1 MVGHKLKTLTLVT
14 GGLSRP
20 DLGSLIEM
28 ETTDRHPRV
37 VFFADALNTDEL
49 DEKFLER
56 TPIWRRF
63 FYKMLPV
70 SASQVIEALII
81 KNKYDAVISWAE
93 KLGLPLA
100 ILMKITGSRVP
111 HVGLFGWPAIGNKG
125 RLLKLFHYQ
134 FDRIIMWS
142 TVQRDKVIKELGV
155 PPSKIVLI
163 KWPVDQQF
171 FRPMPATSDMICAV
185 GSEMRDYPTLI
196 EAMRGLPIKCH
207 VAAGTLIK
215 KNTRWDQAVQKMN
228 DLPANVTVGRKGPLE
243 IRDMYAR
250 SRFVIIPLH
259 PTETD
264 NGITCILEAFAM
276 GKPVICS
283 RTRGQVDV
291 IEEGRTGIFVPPG
304 DSEALKRAITELWN
318 NPERAEAMG
327 RNARAYIEQ
336 YATLDQFVQRVRGIV
351 EDCVA
356 DYNGERQIP
365 ITTSLPSPQA
375 PVTKETTP
383 S

>member
-1 MVGHKLKTLTLVT
+1 MVGHQLKTLTLVT

-49 DEKFLER
+49 DEKFLQR
-56 TPIWRRF
+56 APPWRRF
-63 FYKMLPV
+63 FYKMMPI
-70 SASQVIEALII
+70 SAAQVIEALII

-100 ILMKITGSRVP
+100 ILMKITRSHVP
-111 HVGLFGWPAIGNKG
+111 HIGLFGWPAIGNKG
-125 RLLKLFHYQ
+125 RLLKHFHHQ

-142 TVQRDKVIKELGV
+142 TVQRDKVIRELGV
-155 PPSKIVLI
+155 PASKIVLI

-171 FRPMPATSDMICAV
+171 FRPMPRSTDMICAV

-196 EAMRGLPIKCH
+196 EAMRGLPFTCH

-215 KNTRWDQAVQKMN
+215 KNTRWEKAVQDKR
-228 DLPANVTVGRKGPLE
+228 DLPPNVTVGRKSPLE
-243 IRDMYAR
+243 IRELYAR
-250 SRFVIIPLH
+250 SRFVVIPLH

-291 IEEGRTGIFVPPG
+291 IEEGRTGIFVPVG
-304 DSEALKRAITELWN
+304 DSKALSQAIAELWN
-318 NPERAEAMG
+318 NPDRAEEMG
-327 RNARAYIEQ
+327 KNARAYIEQ
-336 YATLDQFVQRVRGIV
+336 YATLDRFVARVREIV
-351 EDCVA
+351 EDCVS
-356 DYNGERQIP
+356 DYPTDRHTPASARLSSQKTAARSE
-365 ITTSLPSPQA
+365 TTSS
-375 PVTKETTP
+375 
-383 S
+383 

>member
-1 MVGHKLKTLTLVT
+1 MPENKLKTLTLVT

-56 TPIWRRF
+56 SPLWRRL
-63 FYKMLPV
+63 FYKMMPI
-70 SASQVIEALII
+70 SAAQVIEALII
-81 KNKYDAVISWAE
+81 KHKYDAVISWAE

-100 ILMKITGSRVP
+100 ILMKITRSRVP
-111 HVGLFGWPAIGNKG
+111 HIGLFGWPAIGNKG
-125 RLLKLFHYQ
+125 RLLRLFHRQ

-155 PPSKIVLI
+155 PASKIVLI

-171 FRPMPATSDMICAV
+171 FRPMPGTTDMICAV

-196 EAMRGLPIKCH
+196 EAMRGLSVPCH
-207 VAAGTLIK
+207 IAAGTLIR
-215 KNTRWDQAVQKMN
+215 KNTRWEKAVQNPKT
-228 DLPANVTVGRKGPLE
+228 LPPNVTVGRKSPME
-243 IRDMYAR
+243 IRELYAR
-250 SRFVIIPLH
+250 SRFVVIPLH

-276 GKPVICS
+276 GRPVICS

-291 IEEGRTGIFVPPG
+291 IEEGRTGIFVPVG
-304 DSEALKRAITELWN
+304 DSKAMQQAILELWN
-318 NPERAEAMG
+318 DPARAEEMG
-327 RNARAYIEQ
+327 KNARMYIEEH
-336 YATLDQFVQRVRGIV
+336 ATLDRFVKHVREIV
-351 EDCVA
+351 VDCVSESG
-356 DYNGERQIP
+356 N
-365 ITTSLPSPQA
+365 
-375 PVTKETTP
+375 
-383 S
+383 